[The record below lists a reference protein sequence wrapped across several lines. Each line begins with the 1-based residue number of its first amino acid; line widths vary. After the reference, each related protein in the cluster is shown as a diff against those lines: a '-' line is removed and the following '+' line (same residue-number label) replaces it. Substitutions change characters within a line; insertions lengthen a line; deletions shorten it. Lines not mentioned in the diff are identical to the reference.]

1 MQSARKNS
9 RPFAYA
15 MCFAFGKMGKV
26 RQGKREAGK
35 VPKKGG
41 GEDAM
46 LLASLE
52 AAAAA
57 AKETNLSF
65 FGFLQL
71 LLLR

>member
-1 MQSARKNS
+1 
-9 RPFAYA
+9 

-46 LLASLE
+46 LLLVSLE

-57 AKETNLSF
+57 AKEKA
-65 FGFLQL
+65 
-71 LLLR
+71 